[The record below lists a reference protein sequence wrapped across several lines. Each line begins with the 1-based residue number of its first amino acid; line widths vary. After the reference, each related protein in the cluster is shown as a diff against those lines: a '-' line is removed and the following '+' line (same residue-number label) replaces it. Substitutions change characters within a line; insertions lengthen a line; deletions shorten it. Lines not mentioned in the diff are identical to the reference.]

1 MKWSSDR
8 MILNVAGA
16 ILALV
21 AIAWILL
28 GSSVTANTPI
38 VRIGTWTPLPAS
50 GHAP

>member
-1 MKWSSDR
+1 MKWLSHR
-8 MILNVAGA
+8 VVLNVAGA

-38 VRIGTWTPLPAS
+38 VHIGTWAPLPAA
-50 GHAP
+50 GHAR